1 MGMSDFYGPADRSES
16 IATIHAALD
25 AGITLLDTGDFYGM
39 GHNEMLIRE
48 ALAGRNRDNLQIS
61 VKFGALRDPNKG
73 FLGYD
78 SRPAA
83 IKNFVAYSLQR
94 LGVDHI
100 DIYRPARLDPDVPIE
115 ESDRR
120 DGRHG
125 EGRLDQAYRPFRG
138 RLRHHPPGARACIR
152 SSTCRSNIR

>member
-1 MGMSDFYGPADRSES
+1 MEQRKLGTTGPAVSAIGLGCMGMSDFYGPADRSES

-48 ALAGRNRDNLQIS
+48 ALAGRDRDNLQIS
-61 VKFGALRDPNKG
+61 VKFGALRDPDKG

-83 IKNFVAYSLQR
+83 MKNFRR
-94 LGVDHI
+94 LFAAA
-100 DIYRPARLDPDVPIE
+100 ARRRHHRHL
-115 ESDRR
+115 SAGAARSRCADRR
-120 DGRHG
+120 D
-125 EGRLDQAYRPFRG
+125 AS
-138 RLRHHPPGARACIR
+138 ARWP
-152 SSTCRSNIR
+152 TW

>member
-1 MGMSDFYGPADRSES
+1 MILPVIPQASETQPEGNTHMDKRTLGPQGPAVSALGLGCMGMSDFYGPADRIEG

-39 GHNEMLIRE
+39 GHNAMLIRE
-48 ALAGRNRDNLQIS
+48 ALTGRNRDNLKIS

-83 IKNFVAYSLQR
+83 MKNFVAYSLQR

-115 ESDRR
+115 DTV
-120 DGRHG
+120 G
-125 EGRLDQAYRPFRG
+125 
-138 RLRHHPPGARACIR
+138 
-152 SSTCRSNIR
+152 

>member
-1 MGMSDFYGPADRSES
+1 MTSQIASRKLGAHGPQVSAIGLGCMGMSDVYGPADSGES

-48 ALAGRNRDNLQIS
+48 ALAGKNRDNPQIS

-78 SRPAA
+78 SR
-83 IKNFVAYSLQR
+83 L
-94 LGVDHI
+94 
-100 DIYRPARLDPDVPIE
+100 
-115 ESDRR
+115 
-120 DGRHG
+120 
-125 EGRLDQAYRPFRG
+125 
-138 RLRHHPPGARACIR
+138 
-152 SSTCRSNIR
+152 